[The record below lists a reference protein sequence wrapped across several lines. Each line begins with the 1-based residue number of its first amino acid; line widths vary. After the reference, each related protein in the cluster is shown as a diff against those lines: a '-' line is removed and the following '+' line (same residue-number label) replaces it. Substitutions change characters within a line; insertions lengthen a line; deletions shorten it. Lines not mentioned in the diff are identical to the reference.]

1 MKITG
6 TREPRDEKTRFLMK
20 EIYDADFSQT
30 YVLDQTIDRGKIHA
44 SLQKGVLN
52 LKLGVKE
59 TEKPRKIQVVEK

>member
-1 MKITG
+1 
-6 TREPRDEKTRFLMK
+6 MK

-44 SLQKGVLN
+44 SLQRGVLN